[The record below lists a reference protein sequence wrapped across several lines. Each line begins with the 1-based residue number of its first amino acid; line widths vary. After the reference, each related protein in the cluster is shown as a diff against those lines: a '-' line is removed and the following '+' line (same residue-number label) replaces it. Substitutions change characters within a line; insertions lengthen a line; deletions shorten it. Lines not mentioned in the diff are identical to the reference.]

1 VNHASNGGIL
11 RKQLGVVA
19 SLIAAALV
27 LTGCAQIGGVL
38 RSEAWNAGHSF
49 GSNLSSS
56 SYMEAFAGCQFA
68 QPQVFPTS
76 SESAYNDF
84 MDGCTTAALS
94 DSGASTSDG
103 NEFESGSD
111 SGQSALGEYPQEG
124 QQYETSAVNLMRE
137 EVSFLDSQ
145 SSANWTFSK
154 SGDPFGTAIG
164 IVFDDYGGDG
174 GCAIWWYES
183 ESDAQLAILNGKV
196 NFFSEFYGQ
205 WTYTSGPSMILVA
218 ESASHPCYID
228 ATRIL
233 KLDESYSPGEPGYEE
248 EAPLEVYEWE
258 PFFEIE
264 QWGEFESYVSGCS
277 TFACGNVQLKLQYT
291 PPREVQAVLI
301 AFYIDEQLV
310 GRFDGQVNS
319 GSVASLLDLD
329 FTGIPKNG
337 NNAVEARIYLNYSDD
352 PIQSVDFSL
361 LAEFSAIETLFAK
374 HPEFYSDWQSSR
386 SGLSDPYS
394 VAQELV
400 NAGVCDRISDLG
412 NRVRCSASASN
423 GLAPGY
429 DAYIYT
435 RAADIVGLTQGYTY
449 DNTVFYSK
457 DWAVSVYYAGWKA
470 SETDIVERMSA
481 LDWSVIGQDW
491 RDPASCIG
499 SCFVSR

>member
-1 VNHASNGGIL
+1 L
-11 RKQLGVVA
+11 KKQLGVAA

-233 KLDESYSPGEPGYEE
+233 KLEGSNHQDDLEFDPDQAVENTDDLVTEYTLEDEKQDKQNLLDEWLSNVTLSSEANFREDTGLLNPCPEDYCGFMEELVATFPSFPAELGNNCTAGVRIAEEGSGRNMNLWGEPIRGFGTLSRG
-248 EAPLEVYEWE
+248 LESLNGRVYVQGVPKPGVVLTSNQFRVSCNTAIGILEGKIT
-258 PFFEIE
+258 FETILT
-264 QWGEFESYVSGCS
+264 SG
-277 TFACGNVQLKLQYT
+277 
-291 PPREVQAVLI
+291 
-301 AFYIDEQLV
+301 
-310 GRFDGQVNS
+310 
-319 GSVASLLDLD
+319 
-329 FTGIPKNG
+329 
-337 NNAVEARIYLNYSDD
+337 
-352 PIQSVDFSL
+352 
-361 LAEFSAIETLFAK
+361 
-374 HPEFYSDWQSSR
+374 
-386 SGLSDPYS
+386 
-394 VAQELV
+394 
-400 NAGVCDRISDLG
+400 
-412 NRVRCSASASN
+412 
-423 GLAPGY
+423 
-429 DAYIYT
+429 
-435 RAADIVGLTQGYTY
+435 
-449 DNTVFYSK
+449 
-457 DWAVSVYYAGWKA
+457 
-470 SETDIVERMSA
+470 
-481 LDWSVIGQDW
+481 
-491 RDPASCIG
+491 
-499 SCFVSR
+499 